1 MWDCQLGVRSS
12 LLGIS
17 MRCVSF
23 REHQSQS
30 GAGRFGALAV
40 EVNVRLFNFD
50 SSASDILD
58 KQEHA

>member
-1 MWDCQLGVRSS
+1 MWDCRLGVRSS

-30 GAGRFGALAV
+30 DAGRSGALAM
-40 EVNVRLFNFD
+40 EINLHLCNFD
-50 SSASDILD
+50 SSASVR
-58 KQEHA
+58 ESGS